1 VPNRIVPVPIGKP
14 SFADVPRC
22 ADLDTLEAGIA
33 IIGVPYGVP
42 YTMETSRNPS
52 SEAPA
57 AIREESLRYGK
68 YFTHHDVDLG
78 GTLLDGREIRIVD
91 CGDVAMTPGDLA
103 GNSATTTDVIRTIR
117 DRGAVPIVLGGD
129 HSIPI
134 PVMRAYDAI
143 GSMCVVQVDA
153 HLDFRDEVN
162 GIREGLSSP
171 IRRASEH
178 AWVGDIVQIGLRG
191 VGSARPEDIA
201 AAQAHGTTIIP
212 ARDVHRDG
220 IQAVLDR
227 IPGADNYYITF
238 DMDGVDFAIAPGVT
252 STAFGGLDYW
262 QATDLLQGVAGK
274 GHVVGFD
281 MVEIVP
287 RLDTRGMTSNLAA
300 RLILNLIG
308 AMARSGQF
316 D

>member
-1 VPNRIVPVPIGKP
+1 MSLITPVSLGRPT
-14 SFADVPRC
+14 FADVPRC
-22 ADLDTLEAGIA
+22 TDLDTLEADIA
-33 IIGVPYGVP
+33 IIGVPYGIP

-57 AIREESLRYGK
+57 AIRDESLRYGK
-68 YFTHHDVDLG
+68 YITHHDVDLEG
-78 GTLLDGREIRIVD
+78 PLLDNRDIRIVD
-91 CGDVAMTPGDLA
+91 CGDVTMSPGNLEA
-103 GNSATTTDVIRTIR
+103 NSAATTEVIRTILH
-117 DRGAVPIVLGGD
+117 RGAVPFVLGGD

-143 GSMCVVQVDA
+143 GSMCVIQIDS

-178 AWVGDIVQIGLRG
+178 AWVGEIVQIGLRG
-191 VGSARPEDIA
+191 VGSARPEDVA
-201 AAQAHGTTIIP
+201 AAKAHGNIIIP
-212 ARDVHRDG
+212 AHDVRRNG
-220 IQAVLDR
+220 ISAVMDA
-227 IPGADNYYITF
+227 IPDAENYYITF
-238 DMDGVDFAIAPGVT
+238 DMDGVDFSIAPGVT

-262 QATDLLQGVAGK
+262 QATDLLQGVAHK

-287 RLDTRGMTSNLAA
+287 RLDIRGITSNLAA

-308 AMARSGQF
+308 AMARSGQIR
-316 D
+316 